1 MNSMQR
7 RQALAWGVANAACF
21 SLIATSSE
29 AHAMNMTSD
38 FPPEL
43 QTALPA
49 ARVLGTGVLRFFG
62 LRVYEARLWTL
73 PGFLPERYDS
83 HPFALELIY
92 ERKLQGKDIAERSLA
107 EMRRIGSFTE
117 AQAGQW
123 LALMLEAFP
132 DVTARDR
139 LLGFW
144 DGQGEVRF
152 THNGKPTARVRDAEF
167 ARLFFGIWLAP
178 QSASPAL
185 RASLLGRG

>member
-1 MNSMQR
+1 MQR

-49 ARVLGTGVLRFFG
+49 ARVLGTGVPRFFG

-83 HPFALELIY
+83 HPFALELTY

-152 THNGKPTARVRDAEF
+152 THNGKLTARVRDAEF

-178 QSASPAL
+178 QSAAPAL